1 MIDMTMPK
9 HALRIASLLTLG
21 LATLIA
27 LGCKSY
33 QLGGPELPFE
43 SIYVKPATNDSFAP
57 QAQALLSGQIRD
69 AFIRDGRLRLT
80 ISEESADA
88 VLLVNLT
95 KYDRRAASRA
105 RADTVQAR
113 DFDLFLHA
121 EVSLYDQ
128 NRGDYLF
135 EARNISE
142 RSNAYVDNPY
152 LDDSTDDLQ
161 GFFLQAEYQ
170 AMPRL
175 THDLARKI
183 ADEVLSPWPAK

>member
-1 MIDMTMPK
+1 MTMPT
-9 HALRIASLLTLG
+9 HALRLASLLSLG
-21 LATLIA
+21 LATLVA

-69 AFIRDGRLRLT
+69 AFIRDGRLKLT
-80 ISEESADA
+80 TSEESADA

-95 KYDRRAASRA
+95 EYEREAASRA
-105 RADTVQAR
+105 RTDTVQAR

-121 EVSLYDQ
+121 EISLYDQ
-128 NRGDYLF
+128 NRGDYMF
-135 EARNISE
+135 EDREISE

-152 LDDSTDDLQ
+152 RDDSADDLQ
-161 GFFLQAEYQ
+161 GFLQAEYQ

-175 THDLARKI
+175 TRDLARKI